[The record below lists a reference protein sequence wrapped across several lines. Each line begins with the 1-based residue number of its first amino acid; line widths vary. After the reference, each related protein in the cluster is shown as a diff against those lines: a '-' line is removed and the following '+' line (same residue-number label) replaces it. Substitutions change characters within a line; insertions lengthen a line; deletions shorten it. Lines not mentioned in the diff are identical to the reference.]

1 MNQSLFI
8 KPKLLVCC
16 IIIKIQVSQSEL
28 QKNQNQS
35 AHEYTPFKGKC
46 LTGKAHYSPFAFS
59 VNKKSITKIPHSK
72 GKLKGKF
79 SRKTCGIR
87 RHSRGNSSGFFQYFL
102 QFVYST
108 KNQLIANFFNHLGF
122 FLSLT
127 L

>member
-1 MNQSLFI
+1 VNQSLFI

-59 VNKKSITKIPHSK
+59 VNKKSKAKNLDFT
-72 GKLKGKF
+72 GK
-79 SRKTCGIR
+79 
-87 RHSRGNSSGFFQYFL
+87 
-102 QFVYST
+102 
-108 KNQLIANFFNHLGF
+108 
-122 FLSLT
+122 
-127 L
+127 